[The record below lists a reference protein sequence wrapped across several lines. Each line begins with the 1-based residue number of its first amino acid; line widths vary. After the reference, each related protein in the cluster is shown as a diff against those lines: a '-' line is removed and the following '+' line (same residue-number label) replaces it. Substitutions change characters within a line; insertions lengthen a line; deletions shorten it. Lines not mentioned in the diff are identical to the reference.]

1 MITRELSA
9 AVAAAAEAAWADGE
23 LAIPPLTSGAELAGS
38 WRPVP
43 DAAGGGPGSY
53 ASTIAF
59 LLANRSAEAPAHIAA
74 VLAGRLAGP
83 VGAAAGICRAMVTGP
98 GYLSLTVSPE
108 ALGRLAARISQA
120 GPGCARS
127 AALRGTT
134 VTAPARTVLAA
145 ADSWDEAWR
154 WLAAELAGR
163 LASAA
168 GAEVSWTDPPD
179 GPAVAMPDRAEP
191 GPVAAA
197 VGFAGADAIRYALSR
212 SVPSGTG
219 AGRRIR
225 AIDPRAAAAQHL
237 GNPFYAV
244 RYAHAHAASILRWSA
259 HLGLPAADA
268 AQFQPRLLAH
278 PREQALLDAMS
289 WLPERVAGAAR
300 RGQPHVLAGYLEDLA
315 GTYLDWQECCPLGQ
329 PGAFPPGPVHPPSP
343 GQAGIQ
349 LRQARLLLADAART
363 VLGTGLELLGVA
375 APDGISQL
383 DAQLVAQLD
392 SQTDSQTDGP
402 HPTSKEAR

>member
-9 AVAAAAEAAWADGE
+9 AVAAAAGMAQAAGE
-23 LAIPPLTSGAELAGS
+23 LAGPTLTSAALAGS

-43 DAAGGGPGSY
+43 AAAGGGPGSY
-53 ASTIAF
+53 ATTIPF
-59 LLANRSAEAPAHIAA
+59 LLASRSAGDPARIAA
-74 VLAGRLAGP
+74 MLADRLPGAG
-83 VGAAAGICRAMVTGP
+83 AGVCHVTVTGP

-120 GPGCARS
+120 GPDCARS
-127 AALRGTT
+127 TALRGTT
-134 VTAPARTVLAA
+134 VTAPAGTALAA
-145 ADSWDEAWR
+145 AGSWDEAWQ

-168 GAEVSWTDPPD
+168 GAEVSWTGPPGEPARPD
-179 GPAVAMPDRAEP
+179 RGPVTAAVA
-191 GPVAAA
+191 
-197 VGFAGADAIRYALSR
+197 FAGTDAIRYALSR
-212 SVPSGTG
+212 AVPTGTG
-219 AGRRIR
+219 PGRRIR

-259 HLGLPAADA
+259 DLGLPAVDV
-268 AQFQPRLLAH
+268 AQFQPHLLTH

-315 GTYLDWQECCPLGQ
+315 GTYLDWQQHCPLSQ
-329 PGAFPPGPVHPPSP
+329 PGAFPPGPDQPPRP
-343 GQAGIQ
+343 DQRAGTDQRAGIDQ
-349 LRQARLLLADAART
+349 PARTDQPAGTDQPLRQARLMLAGAAQT
-363 VLGTGLELLGVA
+363 VLGTGLGLLGLPA
-375 APDGISQL
+375 GQ
-383 DAQLVAQLD
+383 
-392 SQTDSQTDGP
+392 P
-402 HPTSKEAR
+402 HPTSKETR